1 MISVLEE
8 GEGPMK
14 TLLTGITGK
23 FGPYLVREMIQ
34 HGHEAVLF
42 SRERP
47 SAEFKDL
54 EWIRGDL
61 NRVEDCL
68 AAVRNRGFDAI
79 HNAAAMADPTD
90 TPGMEGYDD
99 PTFFP
104 LAMQT
109 NIIGLYNMLQA
120 ALRGDVG
127 IFVNTG
133 SNCVLGHGYRL
144 SNRPFGIAYLPFD
157 EDHPKDVEDSYSFS
171 KLVGEQ
177 LLESYAK
184 AYGMRCYALRASSI
198 LDAQERAQ
206 WKAEWDSTT
215 EWDEWLFVWTA
226 PEDLAVAHRLI
237 MEQATSLV
245 PFGAYFCNNDDTY
258 APEPTMDILRRF
270 RPDLIPLIREP
281 LEGRATLFSSKRL
294 KAAVGWRPKELW

>member
-1 MISVLEE
+1 
-8 GEGPMK
+8 MK

-23 FGPYLVREMIQ
+23 FGPYLVREMMRY
-34 HGHEAVLF
+34 GHEIALF

-47 SAEFKDL
+47 GAEFKDL

-61 NRVEDCL
+61 NRVEDCI
-68 AAVRNRGFDAI
+68 AAVCNRGFDAI

-99 PTFFP
+99 PAFFP

-109 NIIGLYNMLQA
+109 NIMGLYNMLQA

-144 SNRPFGIAYLPFD
+144 SKRPFAIHYLPFD
-157 EDHPKDVEDSYSFS
+157 ESHPSDVEDSYSFS

-198 LDAQERAQ
+198 FDAGERAAL
-206 WKAEWDSTT
+206 KAGSGRVE

-226 PEDLAVAHRLI
+226 PEDLAAAHRMI
-237 MEQATSLV
+237 MERAESIV
-245 PFGAYFCNNDDTY
+245 PFGAYYCNSDDTY
-258 APEPTMDILRRF
+258 APEPTMDIIRRF
-270 RPDLIPLIREP
+270 RPGLIPLIREP
-281 LEGRATLFSSKRL
+281 LEERATLFSSKRL
-294 KAAVGWRPKELW
+294 KAAVGWKPNFTFASNE